1 VKNIGIIGFGS
12 LGRQILGLL
21 SASRPPDGVA
31 LFDDALHQQGREN
44 AFPFDGFLEDP
55 FVDYDFYVGLGYRHL
70 PRKAEILR
78 QLIASGRSVP
88 SFVHPSCQV
97 HPTCR
102 IGQGCL
108 IYPLC
113 NLDQEVELGHGVLL
127 NNSVVVS
134 HNSRI
139 GDAVYCSPGVVL
151 SGHVTIGE
159 AAFLGSGT
167 VVSNHCRVG
176 IRARIGIGSVVARD
190 VPNEASAI
198 GNPLRLL
205 GVSLELE

>member
-1 VKNIGIIGFGS
+1 VKKIGIIGYGA

-21 SASRPPDGVA
+21 FASGSPDGVA
-31 LFDDALHQQGREN
+31 LFDDALNRQRREN
-44 AFPFDGFLEDP
+44 SFPFDGFLENC
-55 FVDYDFYVGLGYRHL
+55 FADYDFYVGLGYQHL

-78 QLIASGRSVP
+78 QLLAAGRSTP

-113 NLDQEVELGHGVLL
+113 NLGQEVELGHGVLL

-134 HNSRI
+134 HNSNI
-139 GDAVYCSPGVVL
+139 GDAAYCSPGVVL
-151 SGHVTIGE
+151 SGHVSIGE
-159 AAFLGSGT
+159 ATFLGSGT
-167 VVSNHCRVG
+167 VVSNNRRVG
-176 IRARIGIGSVVARD
+176 ARARIGLGSVVAKD
-190 VPNEASAI
+190 VPDGVSAI

-205 GVSLELE
+205 RVSLDLE